1 MAVLPKVHNIN
12 VLYRSAWALYV
23 HSFSSLVGI
32 CNIIGQGKAL
42 IFIIYSY
49 FRGPQI
55 DLLNPDDG

>member
-12 VLYRSAWALYV
+12 VLYLSAWALYAN
-23 HSFSSLVGI
+23 SFSSLVGI
-32 CNIIGQGKAL
+32 CDIIGQGNAL

-55 DLLNPDDG
+55 DLFKSR